1 MACFLFFSELAIV
14 IDKNKQTNKYFV
26 EVWHN
31 MYFCGKILTEM
42 NSCYFEFIRKEDRNT
57 IELIS

>member
-1 MACFLFFSELAIV
+1 M
-14 IDKNKQTNKYFV
+14 DKYFV

-42 NSCYFEFIRKEDRNT
+42 NSCYFEFIGKEDRNT
-57 IELIS
+57 VELIS